1 MAEQAFDEK
10 YKFQTDFNQQML
22 SFDYIMDELNLNEN
36 LLRGIYAYGFEKP
49 SNIQKHAILPII
61 QKHDVIA
68 QSQSGT
74 GKTAVFAIGGLSLI
88 TLSQPQ
94 CQMLVLAPTRE
105 LASQIQK
112 VIASLGTYLKVTA
125 YLSIGGTSVRENIS
139 CLSYGKQI
147 VVGTPGRI
155 NDMIS
160 RGALKTKTI
169 KLLVLDEA
177 DEMLSR
183 GFKEQIYD
191 TFKYLPKDIQVALF
205 GATMPPEIL
214 QLADK
219 FMRNPIKILL
229 DKEQLPLDGIKRFY
243 VAVEKE
249 DYKLATLY
257 DCYESITITQAIIFC
272 NTRRKV
278 NWLTDKMKQH
288 DFTVSAMH
296 GDMYQQERELIMK
309 EFRSGS
315 TRVLITTDLLARG
328 IDVYCM
334 ALVINYDLPSNRETY
349 LHRMGRC
356 GRYGR
361 KGVTID
367 FIADEDEPKM
377 RDIEAFFNIKLEELP
392 MDADTMMQKHFE
404 KKT

>member
-1 MAEQAFDEK
+1 
-10 YKFQTDFNQQML
+10 
-22 SFDYIMDELNLNEN
+22 MDELNLNEN

-88 TLSQPQ
+88 NLSEQQ

-112 VIASLGTYLKVTA
+112 VIRALAYYLEVTTH
-125 YLSIGGTSVRENIS
+125 LSIGGTSVRSDINDL
-139 CLSYGKQI
+139 LSGKQI
-147 VVGTPGRI
+147 VVGTPGRVK
-155 NDMIS
+155 DMIS
-160 RGALKTKTI
+160 RAALKTTAM
-169 KLLVLDEA
+169 KLFVLDEA

-183 GFKEQIYD
+183 GFKEQIDD
-191 TFKYLPKDIQVALF
+191 TFEYLPKNIQVALF

-296 GDMYQQERELIMK
+296 GDMYQKERE
-309 EFRSGS
+309 
-315 TRVLITTDLLARG
+315 
-328 IDVYCM
+328 
-334 ALVINYDLPSNRETY
+334 
-349 LHRMGRC
+349 
-356 GRYGR
+356 
-361 KGVTID
+361 
-367 FIADEDEPKM
+367 
-377 RDIEAFFNIKLEELP
+377 
-392 MDADTMMQKHFE
+392 
-404 KKT
+404 